1 MKVLAFTKTA
11 QTKATYTDYAGQKK
25 TISLILITSISDGN
39 NSLAPSSANSQT
51 NIPVAHIVVIST
63 KIQYTNMESHQGEHG
78 ISKYMLY
85 QGGKSWIENML
96 GKN

>member
-11 QTKATYTDYAGQKK
+11 ETKATYIDYAGQKN

-39 NSLAPSSANSQT
+39 NNFAPSSANNQT
-51 NIPVAHIVVIST
+51 NIPVAHTVVICT

-78 ISKYMLY
+78 ISKYA
-85 QGGKSWIENML
+85 
-96 GKN
+96 

>member
-11 QTKATYTDYAGQKK
+11 QTKATYIDYAGQKK

-39 NSLAPSSANSQT
+39 KSLAPSSANSQT
-51 NIPVAHIVVIST
+51 NILVAHIVVIST

-85 QGGKSWIENML
+85 QGGKS
-96 GKN
+96 